1 MKRKILYCSLLLI
14 LMVACGKKGPPMA
27 PVDTTPNSVNDLS
40 LSQKGSMAVLTWTL
54 PQLTVDKTPLTG
66 FNKAEVY
73 SFSQNVST
81 FESSEENFTLKDILS
96 DRDWKKKFRS
106 KAEKIFTIDKTN
118 RKQFFAN
125 KNFSYEAEL
134 NLEQNPINYKK
145 LFSFAVK
152 IVGPNGKKSRWSNIV
167 GIVPWAVPNSAQN
180 LKAEL
185 KEDEI
190 IITWEPPQENI
201 DGSYPPHVLGYNIY
215 LYSQK
220 DKKIKKINDRLLFSG
235 PQEWEFSRLTAIDV
249 MQTEEKENF
258 VQLSVDKTTTSSY
271 LYQDLTEDQNL
282 TEMKGKALNIKFE
295 ARTLNENEEEVHGS
309 ILLDDGVNKW
319 GSQNEKELNLTNQ
332 WKEFGFNIPID
343 KNAIKLTLYIKPTL
357 YPADLTFQI
366 KKVQALV
373 MEGEKS
379 EEDKSEEDKSKED
392 KSKEDKSEEEKEKEK
407 IEALLEEMLKEE
419 KKEEK
424 EKEEADQETQ
434 EEAEEEKEPI
444 DIIRNSDFALLR
456 ENTFS
461 DKSFNFGGH
470 YFYSVRAVSRK
481 WGLTGESSDSQEL
494 EIIPLDTFPPLAP
507 VGLSAITGAGIVS
520 LSWNSNKEKDL
531 LGYKI
536 YRREEQEDVFTI
548 LNEEALQKTI
558 FQDDKVTP
566 GKVYIYAITALDD
579 AETPNESEKSEEIKI
594 RAQ

>member
-1 MKRKILYCSLLLI
+1 MI
-14 LMVACGKKGPPMA
+14 ACGKKGPPMA

-40 LSQKGSMAVLTWTL
+40 LSQKGSMAALTWTL

-73 SFSQNVST
+73 SFSQNIST
-81 FESSEENFTLKDILS
+81 LESSEENFTLKDILS

-118 RKQFFAN
+118 RKQFFIN
-125 KNFSYEAEL
+125 KKFSYEAEL

-152 IVGPNGKKSRWSNIV
+152 IEGPNGKRSRWSNIA
-167 GIVPWAVPNSAQN
+167 GIIPWAVPNPAQN

-220 DKKIKKINDRLLFSG
+220 DKKIKKINDRLLFTG

-249 MQTEEKENF
+249 MQTEEEEYLI
-258 VQLSVDKTTTSSY
+258 QLSVDKTTTSSY
-271 LYQDLTEDQNL
+271 LYQDLTEEQNL
-282 TEMKGKALNIKFE
+282 TELRGKTLNIKFQ
-295 ARTLNENEEEVHGS
+295 ARTLLDEEAHGS

-319 GSQNEKELNLTNQ
+319 GSQNEKEMDLTNQ

-343 KNAIKLTLYIKPTL
+343 ENAVKLTLYIKPTL
-357 YPADLTFQI
+357 YPTDLTFQI
-366 KKVQALV
+366 KKIQALV
-373 MEGEKS
+373 MEEEKS
-379 EEDKSEEDKSKED
+379 K
-392 KSKEDKSEEEKEKEK
+392 EEKEKEK
-407 IEALLEEMLKEE
+407 IEALLEEMLEE
-419 KKEEK
+419 KKK
-424 EKEEADQETQ
+424 KEEAEQETQ
-434 EEAEEEKEPI
+434 ELPEEKKEPI
-444 DIIRNSDFALLR
+444 DIIRNGDFALLR

-461 DKSFNFGGH
+461 DKSYNFGER

-494 EIIPLDTFPPLAP
+494 EVIPLDTFPPLAP

-520 LSWNSNKEKDL
+520 LSWNPNKEKDL
-531 LGYKI
+531 LGYRI
-536 YRREEQEDVFTI
+536 YRREEREDVFAV
-548 LNEEALQKTI
+548 LNEEPLQKTI

-566 GKVYIYAITALDD
+566 GKVYFYVITAIDN
-579 AETPNESEKSEEIKI
+579 AESPNESEKSAEIKI